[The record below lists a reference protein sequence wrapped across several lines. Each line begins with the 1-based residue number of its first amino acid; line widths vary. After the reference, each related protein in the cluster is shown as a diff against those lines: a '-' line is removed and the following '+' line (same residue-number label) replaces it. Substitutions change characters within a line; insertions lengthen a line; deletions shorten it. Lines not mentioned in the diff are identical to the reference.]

1 MAMIWGNGPGRH
13 KTMKIKAKFVDL
25 AGTKFSRTF
34 KGDSITN
41 VQSQLGQFI
50 EDRKDVILLGYVEA

>member
-1 MAMIWGNGPGRH
+1 
-13 KTMKIKAKFVDL
+13 MKIKAKFVDL

>member
-1 MAMIWGNGPGRH
+1 
-13 KTMKIKAKFVDL
+13 MKIKAKFVDL

-41 VQSQLGQFI
+41 VRAQLGQFI
-50 EDRKDVILLGYVEA
+50 EDRKDVILLGYGEA